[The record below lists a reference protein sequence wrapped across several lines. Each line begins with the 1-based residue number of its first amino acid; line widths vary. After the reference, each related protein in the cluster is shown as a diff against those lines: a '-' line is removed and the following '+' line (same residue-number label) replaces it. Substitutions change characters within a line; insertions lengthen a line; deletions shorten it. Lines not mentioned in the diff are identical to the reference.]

1 MSPIRILLAPL
12 SITALSGCVVAPAP
26 YPYSY
31 GYAPG
36 YYGYGPGYVA
46 APAVV
51 VRGGWGTVLPG
62 STVWPDNTPCRRAF
76 KREVG

>member
-1 MSPIRILLAPL
+1 MRPMRLAIAVISIL
-12 SITALSGCVVAPAP
+12 TLSGCVVAPEP

-31 GYAPG
+31 GYGPG

-51 VRGGWGTVLPG
+51 VGGGWGG
-62 STVWPDNTPCRRAF
+62 WGGGGRWR
-76 KREVG
+76 